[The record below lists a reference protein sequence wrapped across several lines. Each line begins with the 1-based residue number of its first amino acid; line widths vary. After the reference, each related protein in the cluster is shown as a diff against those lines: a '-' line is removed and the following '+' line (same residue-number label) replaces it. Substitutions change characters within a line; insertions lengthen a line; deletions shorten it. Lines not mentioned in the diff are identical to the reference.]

1 MSSFHP
7 KHPRERLIVAL
18 DVPRASEALRLAEEL
33 SGEVGL
39 FKVGLELF
47 CAEGPDLVK
56 ALSRHAR
63 IFLDLKFLD
72 IPNTVTG
79 ALRSVLPLDP
89 YFLTVHATGG
99 IPMMKAVSE
108 LLQTHRQQGGQTRS
122 LAVTVLTS
130 FDETEWKNVGQTHDT
145 AASVLNLGRL
155 AQQSGMDGG
164 VCSPQ
169 EARQLRQH
177 LGTSF
182 HLVCPGIRP
191 AGSDLGD
198 QVRVSDP
205 ASALQAGADYLV
217 VGRPIT
223 ASTHPREAARALV
236 ESIQ

>member
-1 MSSFHP
+1 LSSSHP

-47 CAEGPDLVK
+47 CAEGPELVK
-56 ALSRHAR
+56 ALRRHAR

-89 YFLTVHATGG
+89 DFLTVHATGG
-99 IPMMKAVSE
+99 RLMMKAVSE
-108 LLQTHRQQGGQTRS
+108 LLHTHRQQGGQTQS

-130 FDETEWKNVGQTHDT
+130 FDETEWKHIGQTQDIGT
-145 AASVLNLGRL
+145 SVLSLSRL
-155 AQQSGMDGG
+155 AHQSGMDGA

-169 EARQLRQH
+169 EASQLRAH
-177 LGTSF
+177 FGSSF
-182 HLVCPGIRP
+182 CLVCPGIRP
-191 AGSDLGD
+191 AGTDLGD
-198 QVRVSDP
+198 QVRIADP
-205 ASALQAGADYLV
+205 RSALQAGADYLV

-223 ASTHPREAARALV
+223 AASHPREAARAIV
-236 ESIQ
+236 ASFQ

>member
-99 IPMMKAVSE
+99 MPMMKAVNE
-108 LLQTHRQQGGQTRS
+108 LLQAHRQQGGQTRS

-145 AASVLNLGRL
+145 ATSVLNLARL

-164 VCSPQ
+164 C
-169 EARQLRQH
+169 AH
-177 LGTSF
+177 LEKRGNC
-182 HLVCPGIRP
+182 VNI
-191 AGSDLGD
+191 
-198 QVRVSDP
+198 
-205 ASALQAGADYLV
+205 SALLFIWYVLV
-217 VGRPIT
+217 FDPPAVTSATKSAFQILRRP
-223 ASTHPREAARALV
+223 SRLALTT
-236 ESIQ
+236 

>member
-1 MSSFHP
+1 
-7 KHPRERLIVAL
+7 VAL

-99 IPMMKAVSE
+99 MPMMKAVSE

-145 AASVLNLGRL
+145 AASVLNLARL

-191 AGSDLGD
+191 IGSDLGD

-223 ASTHPREAARALV
+223 ASTHPREAAHALV

>member
-1 MSSFHP
+1 MSSFQP

-99 IPMMKAVSE
+99 MPMMKAVSE

-145 AASVLNLGRL
+145 AASVLNLARL

-191 AGSDLGD
+191 IGSDLGD

-223 ASTHPREAARALV
+223 ASTHPREAAHALV